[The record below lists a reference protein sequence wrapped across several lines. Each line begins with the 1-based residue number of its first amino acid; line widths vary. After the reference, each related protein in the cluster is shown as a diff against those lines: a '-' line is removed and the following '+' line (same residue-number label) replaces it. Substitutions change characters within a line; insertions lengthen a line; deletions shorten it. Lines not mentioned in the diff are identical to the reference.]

1 MTEGAA
7 PELFTKQ
14 ADGVEPGFFAAEAAG
29 LAWLAAAG
37 PGAAAVVTVHAVHPD
52 RLVLERLHP
61 VRLTRAT
68 AHAFGNALARTH
80 AAGAD
85 AFGAPPPGRPPHG
98 WIGRQAMSM
107 VPTTT
112 WGRFYAEQRVLPF
125 AREAARRGTLGS
137 AGLRAV
143 ERVAE
148 RLLAGD
154 FDDGRPPARLH
165 GDLWSG
171 NVVPTA
177 AGAFLVDP
185 AAHGG
190 HGLTDLA
197 MLDLFG
203 LPELPAVL
211 AADAATAGLDASWR
225 DLLGLHQ
232 LHPLLVHAVSHGAA
246 YGTAAERA
254 ARRHVG

>member
-61 VRLTRAT
+61 VRLTRAA
-68 AHAFGNALARTH
+68 AHAFGEALARTH

-112 WGRFYAEQRVLPF
+112 WGRFYAEQRLLPF
-125 AREAARRGTLGS
+125 AREAARRGTLGA

-171 NVVPTA
+171 NVL
-177 AGAFLVDP
+177 AGADGRPWLIDP
-185 AAHGG
+185 AAYGG
-190 HGLTDLA
+190 HREMDLA
-197 MLDLFG
+197 MLRLFG
-203 LPELPAVL
+203 APAPRTL
-211 AADAATAGLDASWR
+211 AAYDEALPLEDGHEERVALW
-225 DLLGLHQ
+225 Q
-232 LHPLLVHAVSHGAA
+232 LFPLLVHAVLCGGGYAGAV
-246 YGTAAERA
+246 ERA
-254 ARRHVG
+254 ARRYR